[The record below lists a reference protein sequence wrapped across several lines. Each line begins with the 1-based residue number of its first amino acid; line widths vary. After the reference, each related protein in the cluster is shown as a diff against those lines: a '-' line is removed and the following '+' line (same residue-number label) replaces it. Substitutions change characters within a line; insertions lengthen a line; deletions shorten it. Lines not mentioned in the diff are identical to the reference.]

1 MLINS
6 IKYEFI
12 KRWKASRYVLL
23 GFILLQAALLTVS
36 GVFLWN
42 GGMVKVFTEK
52 NFDCQDAGASS
63 IIAML
68 IYFIAALSIGFFP
81 FFEGITRFNKDLSG
95 KQSVLERMLPA
106 ASWKKIVSKL
116 ITVLCS
122 TILGIGLGAVSVITF
137 ILFSSRF
144 DSRIVDGIRNTLRV
158 AFQSPV
164 LFVLCTLYILFC
176 ILSLYIMVYFCISVS
191 KVFSHK
197 SKIAVPIGIAT
208 FAVLITALA
217 FLNNLMLQFPIIRF
231 NLLGEDSLSSLIV
244 SVLVFIGAL
253 SGTSWLMDNKIEQ

>member
-1 MLINS
+1 MLTNL

-23 GFILLQAALLTVS
+23 GFILLQTVLLAVS
-36 GVFLWN
+36 GIFFWN
-42 GGMVKVFTEK
+42 GSIAKVFTEK
-52 NFDCQDAGASS
+52 NFDCQNAGASS
-63 IIAML
+63 VIAML

-122 TILGIGLGAVSVITF
+122 TILGVGLGTLSVITF

-144 DSRIVDGIRNTLRV
+144 DSRIVDGIQNALRV

-164 LFVLCTLYILFC
+164 LFILCTLYILFC
-176 ILSLYIMVYFCISVS
+176 FFSLYLMAYFCIAVS

-197 SKIAVPIGIAT
+197 SKIAVPIGIAA
-208 FAVLITALA
+208 FAALVTALA
-217 FLNNLMLQFPIIRF
+217 FLNNLMLQFPIISF

-244 SVLVFIGAL
+244 SVLVFLGAL
-253 SGTSWLMDNKIEQ
+253 SGTSWLMDNKIEH